1 MQVRTEIGRREFQ
14 NKVASPMTK
23 ATTESDTLQ
32 LSPAPEVLVLLG
44 VLDSMSPQ
52 NAPLSNIHFDPNA
65 S

>member
-44 VLDSMSPQ
+44 VLDSMSP
-52 NAPLSNIHFDPNA
+52 PKRPPF
-65 S
+65 